1 MKIVHNKTNSTEHI
15 EETWF
20 YITKNYINHLG
31 AFCHNVIKYDT
42 EKKKRQITNVNLLQ
56 KEKGLK

>member
-20 YITKNYINHLG
+20 YITKNYINHLD

-42 EKKKRQITNVNLLQ
+42 
-56 KEKGLK
+56 